1 MFVSVLTEM
10 KTKSCT
16 VFYTCFVCEQTHTY
30 THVYRQPHTPFTHP
44 PTWYEV
50 KRKKSTST
58 FSHPM
63 FCDVARD
70 VLSDTATATTT
81 LLSYHY
87 SHCSACWPHAA
98 CSGASPC
105 SFALSNDK
113 TNNNNKSRH
122 SLKANGKRTW
132 R

>member
-1 MFVSVLTEM
+1 MGGCVFVSVLTEM

-16 VFYTCFVCEQTHTY
+16 VFYTCFVCEQTHTH
-30 THVYRQPHTPFTHP
+30 THVYRQSHTTFTHP

-70 VLSDTATATTT
+70 VLLALPQPLPLCCLTIIPTALHAGRALLTLARRHARLHCRMTTKTTT
-81 LLSYHY
+81 
-87 SHCSACWPHAA
+87 
-98 CSGASPC
+98 
-105 SFALSNDK
+105 
-113 TNNNNKSRH
+113 
-122 SLKANGKRTW
+122 KAGIL
-132 R
+132 